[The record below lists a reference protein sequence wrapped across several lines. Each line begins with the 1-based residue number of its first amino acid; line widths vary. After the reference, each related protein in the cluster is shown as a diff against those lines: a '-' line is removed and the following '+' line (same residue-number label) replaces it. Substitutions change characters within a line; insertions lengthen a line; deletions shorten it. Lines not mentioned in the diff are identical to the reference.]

1 MSYTVVIPARLQSSR
16 LPNKVLLPIDGKPM
30 LQHVYERAI
39 ESQAKRVVIAAGDA
53 EILSLAK
60 QLGAESCVTQID
72 HPTGT
77 DRVAE
82 AIDVLKI
89 APEEVIVGLQGD
101 EPLLPA
107 KLIDQVAQALLS
119 ERQAPVATLSI
130 AITEQADLLDSNI
143 TKVVSDK
150 NGHAMYFSRAMIP
163 FPQKIMQTDQMIK
176 DFTPFYRH
184 IGLYAYRA
192 GFLKTFVSWSNV
204 EIESLERLEQLRI
217 LWHGQKI
224 LVQPACVHPGYGV
237 DTMEDL
243 ERVRNIFY
251 GSLPL

>member
-1 MSYTVVIPARLQSSR
+1 MTYTVIIPARLQSSR
-16 LPNKVLLPIDGKPM
+16 LPNKVMLLIDGKPM

-39 ESQAKRVVIAAGDA
+39 ESQANRVVIAAGDP

-60 QLGAESCVTQID
+60 QLGAETCITKID

-89 APEEVIVGLQGD
+89 DPNEVIVGLQGD

-107 KLIDQVAQALLS
+107 KLIDQVATALLS
-119 ERQAPVATLSI
+119 ETQAPVATLSVP
-130 AITEQADLLDSNI
+130 ITEQADLLDSNI
-143 TKVVSDK
+143 TKVVTDK
-150 NGHAMYFSRAMIP
+150 NAYALYFSRAMIP
-163 FPQKIMQTDQMIK
+163 FPQKIMQTEQVIR
-176 DFTPFYRH
+176 DFSPFHRH
-184 IGLYAYRA
+184 VGLYAYRA
-192 GFLKTFVSWSNV
+192 GFLKTFVNWSHV

-217 LWHGQKI
+217 LWHGKKI
-224 LVQPACVHPGYGV
+224 LVQTACMHPGYGV

-243 ERVRNIFY
+243 ERVRRFY
-251 GSLPL
+251 FLNLG